1 MDGDTIADL
10 RLERQAL
17 FTGMASAFAR
27 RAFDEVAAGVVPE
40 VELTLTGFSWLAGT
54 YRGYEAFS
62 HYVLAARLVLEPAGR
77 PITYLHH
84 GDEMVIMHEFEVGG
98 RVGGP
103 EVPLHVSVKFAD
115 DGRISS
121 LMIQPKDQMVFDEAV
136 DCFLKPRTS
145 YEETA

>member
-1 MDGDTIADL
+1 MDGHAIAD
-10 RLERQAL
+10 RRVERQAL

-27 RAFDEVAAGVVPE
+27 RAFDDVAAGVVPE
-40 VELTLTGFSWLAGT
+40 VELTLTGSSWLAGT

-77 PITYLHH
+77 PLTYLHH
-84 GDEMVIMHEFEVGG
+84 DDEMVIMHEFEVGG

-103 EVPLHVSVKFAD
+103 EIPLHVSVRFAG

-121 LMIQPKDQMVFDEAV
+121 LVIQPKDQTLFDEAV
-136 DCFLKPRTS
+136 DSFLEPRTK

>member
-1 MDGDTIADL
+1 MDGAPIADL

-27 RAFDEVAAGVVPE
+27 RAFDEVVDGVVPD
-40 VELTLTGFSWLAGT
+40 VELTLVGTSWLAGT
-54 YRGYEAFS
+54 YVGYEGFS

-77 PITYLHH
+77 PLTHRHH
-84 GDEMVIMHEFEVGG
+84 DDEMAIMHEFEVGG

-103 EVPLHVSVKFAD
+103 EIPLHVSVRFAD

-121 LMIQPKDQMVFDEAV
+121 LVIQPQDQVLFDEAV
-136 DCFLKPRTS
+136 DSYLNPRTN
-145 YEETA
+145 YEGSA